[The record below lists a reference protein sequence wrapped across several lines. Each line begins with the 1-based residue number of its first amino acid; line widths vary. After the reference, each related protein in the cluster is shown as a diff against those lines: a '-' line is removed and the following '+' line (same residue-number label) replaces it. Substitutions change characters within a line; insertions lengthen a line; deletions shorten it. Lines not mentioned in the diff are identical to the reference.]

1 MHKKIMGWGWGEPG
15 GHWRM
20 REWKQ
25 EIRERLRDL
34 KLEPEREAEVVEELA
49 QHMED
54 RHKEMLATGATLEEA
69 NRSALSELSES
80 GSLARELRRI
90 ERPAP
95 REPADSGATGR
106 SHMMGDLWK
115 DLRYSLRML
124 IKNPGF
130 TAVAVLS
137 LALGIGSNAAM
148 FSLINV
154 ALIRP
159 IPYPQ
164 PDRLLRVTQAYP
176 RGGIAVMQEESR
188 TMEVA
193 GYLPN
198 SEFNLTGEGEALHLA
213 GSEVSANL
221 FSMLGA
227 AARVGRTFEAG
238 EDRPGRDAVVIL
250 SHTLWQNKFAGDSR
264 VIGRTITIDGIARQV
279 VGVMPGEFGFPST
292 SAQIWVPARFDPTD
306 RGKYWE
312 NGWMLLVARLRQG
325 ATLPQAQSEF
335 PALISRI
342 SARAPFPM
350 DSKMSVNAKFASL
363 QSDLTSGMRNKLF
376 LLLCAVGCVLLIAC
390 ANVAS
395 LLLARTAV
403 RQREIAV
410 RAALG
415 AGRGRIVRQ
424 LLTESVVLAL
434 FGGGL
439 GLFLAAASLS
449 TLKSVLPADNPLLAT
464 TGIDWQV
471 LAFLT
476 TLAVLTG
483 LVFGLAPALSASRLN
498 LAEAFKAR
506 GQQAAGLVGMRLR
519 SYLIICEVALA
530 VVLAVATG
538 LLIKSLW
545 LLTQADPGFR
555 PEQIVR
561 VRVYPQ
567 QSQQSLASSERTSNI
582 ALYDELQRRA
592 RRLNGVADVAAT
604 NSAPLSSD
612 LPLLPVEM
620 EGHPFIPGQPVTL
633 LWAGAVTP
641 EYFRIMRIPLLAGR
655 RFTDADGEKSAG
667 VVMVNAATA
676 RRFWPGENPIGKYI
690 RVVWEEQRRMVV
702 GVVGDVRQYNLD
714 GTSPAFINGEFYMP
728 YPQSVSLDRK
738 MPSAMTLILRT
749 AGNASHLAGELRRL
763 MASANPNVP
772 VSEVQAMESVVA
784 ASTSSSRSLM
794 WLFIG
799 FGSAALILAA
809 IGAYGVVSYA
819 TAQRTYEIGVRVAL
833 GATRGNIFK
842 MVLGQSLKL
851 VLTGLGLGV
860 AASLALTHL
869 MTGFLYDVTATDP
882 LTFIAVGLLLIAV
895 GVMSGYF
902 PARRA
907 ARVDP
912 MVALRSE

>member
-1 MHKKIMGWGWGEPG
+1 MS
-15 GHWRM
+15 
-20 REWKQ
+20 EWKQ
-25 EIRERLRDL
+25 EIRERLPNLR
-34 KLEPEREAEVVEELA
+34 LEPGREAEVIEELA
-49 QHMED
+49 QHLED
-54 RHKEMLATGATLEEA
+54 RHAEMLAGGATPEEA

-95 REPADSGATGR
+95 QEPAISAATRR
-106 SHMMGDLWK
+106 SNRRSNMMGDLWK

-124 IKNPGF
+124 RKNPGF

-137 LALGIGSNAAM
+137 LALGIGGNAAM
-148 FSLINV
+148 FSLING
-154 ALIRP
+154 ALIQP
-159 IPYPQ
+159 LPYSQ

-213 GSEVSANL
+213 GSEVSANI

-227 AARVGRTFEAG
+227 TARVGRTFEPG
-238 EDRPGRDAVVIL
+238 EDRAGRDAVVIL
-250 SHTLWQNKFAGDSR
+250 SYALWQNKFAGDPR
-264 VIGRTITIDGIARQV
+264 VIGRPITIDGMARQV
-279 VGVMPGEFGFPST
+279 VGVMPAEFGFPST
-292 SAQIWVPARFDPTD
+292 SMQIWVPARFDPTD

-312 NGWMLLVARLRQG
+312 NGWMLLIARLRQG

-350 DSKMSVNAKFASL
+350 DSKMSVNAKITTL

-376 LLLCAVGCVLLIAC
+376 LLLGAVGCVLLIAC

-439 GLFLAAASLS
+439 GLFFAAVSLS

-476 TLAVLTG
+476 ALALLTG
-483 LVFGLAPALSASRLN
+483 LIFGLAPALSASRLN

-506 GQQAAGLVGMRLR
+506 GQQAAGLVGVRLR
-519 SYLIICEVALA
+519 SYLIIGEVALA
-530 VVLAVATG
+530 VVLAVGAG

-545 LLTQADPGFR
+545 RLTQADPGFR
-555 PEQIVR
+555 PEQLVG

-567 QSQQSLASSERTSNI
+567 QSSERAATI
-582 ALYDELQRRA
+582 ALYDDLLRRA

-641 EYFRIMRIPLLAGR
+641 EYFQIMRIPLLAGR
-655 RFTDADGEKSAG
+655 RFTEADGEQSAG

-690 RVVWEEQRRMVV
+690 RVVWEQQRRMVV
-702 GVVGDVRQYNLD
+702 GVVGDVRQYNME

-728 YPQSVSLDRK
+728 YPQSVSLGRK

-749 AGNASHLAGELRRL
+749 AGTAPQLAGDLRGL
-763 MASANPNVP
+763 VASVNPNVP
-772 VSEVQAMESVVA
+772 VSEVQTMEAVVA
-784 ASTSSSRSLM
+784 ASTTSSRSLM

-809 IGAYGVVSYA
+809 IGAYGVVSYS
-819 TAQRTYEIGVRVAL
+819 TAQRTYEMGVRIAL
-833 GATRGNIFK
+833 GATRGNIFGL
-842 MVLGQSLKL
+842 VLGQSLKL
-851 VLTGLGLGV
+851 VLTGLALGV

-869 MTGFLYDVTATDP
+869 MTGFLYDVTSRDP

-895 GVMSGYF
+895 GVVAGYF

>member
-1 MHKKIMGWGWGEPG
+1 MPDWKEEVR
-15 GHWRM
+15 WRM
-20 REWKQ
+20 SGLS
-25 EIRERLRDL
+25 I
-34 KLEPEREAEVVEELA
+34 EPAREAEIVEELS
-49 QHMED
+49 QHLGDSYAES
-54 RHKEMLATGATLEEA
+54 LARGVAPEEA
-69 NRSALSELSES
+69 HRAVLSELSAC
-80 GSLARELRRI
+80 GPLALELKRI
-90 ERPAP
+90 ERQV
-95 REPADSGATGR
+95 EHESGVWGAR
-106 SHMMGDLWK
+106 RIDMIGDLWQ

-124 IKNPGF
+124 RKNPGF

-137 LALGIGSNAAM
+137 LALGIGGNASM
-148 FSLINV
+148 FSLING

-159 IPYPQ
+159 LPYSQ

-176 RGGIAVMQEESR
+176 RGGIAAMQEESR

-193 GYLPN
+193 AYLPN

-221 FSMLGA
+221 FSLLGVP
-227 AARVGRTFEAG
+227 ARLGRTFEPG
-238 EDRPGRDAVVIL
+238 EDKVGRDAVVIL
-250 SHTLWQNKFAGDSR
+250 SYGLWQNKFAGDPG
-264 VIGRTITIDGIARQV
+264 VIGRPITIDGMARQV
-279 VGVMPGEFGFPST
+279 VGVMPSEFGFPST
-292 SAQIWVPARFDPTD
+292 RVQMWVPARFDPTD

-312 NGWMLLVARLRQG
+312 NGWMLLIARLRQG
-325 ATLPQAQSEF
+325 ATLPQAQSEL
-335 PALISRI
+335 PVLISRI
-342 SARAPFPM
+342 SLRAPFPM
-350 DSKMSVNAKFASL
+350 DSKMSVNAKIDSL

-439 GLFLAAASLS
+439 GLFFAAASLS

-476 TLAVLTG
+476 ALAILTG

-506 GQQAAGLVGMRLR
+506 GQRAAGLVGMRLR
-519 SYLIICEVALA
+519 GYLIIGEVALA
-530 VVLAVATG
+530 VVLAVGAG

-545 LLTQADPGFR
+545 RLTQADPGFR

-567 QSQQSLASSERTSNI
+567 QSQQSLAQQYSERAANI
-582 ALYDELQRRA
+582 ALYDELRWRA

-604 NSAPLSSD
+604 NSAPLSTD

-620 EGHPFIPGQPVTL
+620 EGHPFTPGQPVTL
-633 LWAGAVTP
+633 LWAGAVTS
-641 EYFRIMRIPLLAGR
+641 EYFQIMRIPLLIGR
-655 RFTDADGEKSAG
+655 GFTEADGEKSAG
-667 VVMVNAATA
+667 VVLVNAATA

-690 RVVWEEQRRMVV
+690 RVVWEQQRRVVV
-702 GVVGDVRQYNLD
+702 GVVGDVRQFNLE
-714 GTSPAFINGEFYMP
+714 GTSPAFIDGEFYMP

-738 MPSAMTLILRT
+738 IPTAMTLILHT
-749 AGNASHLAGELRRL
+749 AGNAPQLARDIRELV
-763 MASANPNVP
+763 ASVNPNAP
-772 VSEVQAMESVVA
+772 VSEIQTMEAVVA
-784 ASTSSSRSLM
+784 ASTTSSRSLM

-799 FGSAALILAA
+799 FGSAALILAS
-809 IGAYGVVSYA
+809 IGAYGVVSYS
-819 TAQRTYEIGVRVAL
+819 TAQRTYEMGVRVAL
-833 GATRGNIFK
+833 GATRANIFG

-851 VLTGLGLGV
+851 VLTGLILGV

-869 MTGFLYDVTATDP
+869 MTGFLYGVAATDP
-882 LTFIAVGLLLIAV
+882 LTFIAVGILLIAV
-895 GVMSGYF
+895 GVVAGYF

-912 MVALRSE
+912 MVALRTE